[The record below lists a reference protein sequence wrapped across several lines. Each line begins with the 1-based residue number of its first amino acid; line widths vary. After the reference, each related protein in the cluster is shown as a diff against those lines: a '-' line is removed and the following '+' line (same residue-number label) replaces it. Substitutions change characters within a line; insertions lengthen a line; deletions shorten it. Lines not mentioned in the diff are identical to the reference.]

1 MLFYIADPDLHQ
13 CPAFPRSW
21 LFKWSLQNLF
31 GKRKCQRLPCSFT
44 LVGWDT
50 ATQECCSTP
59 PVLPERAIHFTIWV
73 MERDNFLSKNRAGNS
88 TALSLSWNDTI
99 ATVVHCT
106 CICSRKLLSLLISW
120 YCSQVKVAGGFLIL
134 RFRFL

>member
-99 ATVVHCT
+99 ATVVHCAFAAESF
-106 CICSRKLLSLLISW
+106 CLYL
-120 YCSQVKVAGGFLIL
+120 FLGTVHRL
-134 RFRFL
+134 RLQEVFLY

>member
-21 LFKWSLQNLF
+21 LFKWSLQKLF

-59 PVLPERAIHFTIWV
+59 PVLPERAIHFTIWI

-106 CICSRKLLSLLISW
+106 CICSRKLCLYL
-120 YCSQVKVAGGFLIL
+120 FLGTVHRL
-134 RFRFL
+134 RLQEVFLY

>member
-1 MLFYIADPDLHQ
+1 MLFYIADSDD
-13 CPAFPRSW
+13 PAFPRSW
-21 LFKWSLQNLF
+21 LFKWSLQKLF

-59 PVLPERAIHFTIWV
+59 PVLPGRAIHFTIWV

-99 ATVVHCT
+99 AHVVHCA

-120 YCSQVKVAGGFLIL
+120 CCSEVKVEVFLY
-134 RFRFL
+134 